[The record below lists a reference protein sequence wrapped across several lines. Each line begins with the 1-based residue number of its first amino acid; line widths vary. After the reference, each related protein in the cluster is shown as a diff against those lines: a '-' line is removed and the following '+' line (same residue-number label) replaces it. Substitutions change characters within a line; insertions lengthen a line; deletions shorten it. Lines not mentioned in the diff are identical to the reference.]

1 MSPCTPFIALL
12 RCKLQDISNCQKQP
26 SKFSIKKGVLKRFAK
41 STGKHLC
48 QSLFF
53 NKVAGLRPQTCNFI
67 EKETLA
73 QVSSCEFCE
82 ISRNNFSY
90 RTSPVATSAS
100 LWKRSSQTKIDGMV
114 CSIYLAKYGTGVTT
128 FDDLFFLWFTLGE

>member
-53 NKVAGLRPQTCNFI
+53 NKVAGLRPSTLLK
-67 EKETLA
+67 KEALA
-73 QVSSCEFCE
+73 QVFSCEFCKIFKNTFFTE
-82 ISRNNFSY
+82 KNSERQLLNY
-90 RTSPVATSAS
+90 
-100 LWKRSSQTKIDGMV
+100 KRSSTIEIVRNQLLV
-114 CSIYLAKYGTGVTT
+114 HNPL
-128 FDDLFFLWFTLGE
+128 